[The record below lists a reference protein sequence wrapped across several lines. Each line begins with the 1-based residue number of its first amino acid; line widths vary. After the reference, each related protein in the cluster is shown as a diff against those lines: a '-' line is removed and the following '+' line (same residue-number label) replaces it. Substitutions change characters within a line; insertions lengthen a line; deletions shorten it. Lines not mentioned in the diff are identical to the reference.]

1 MLYIMRHGK
10 TDWNAT
16 RKLQGRTDI
25 PLNDEGRQMAS
36 AAGEKYRD
44 LPLDLCYT
52 SPLIRARETAELFF
66 AARAENL
73 AGSPSGSG
81 VGAPSCVPIRT
92 DDRLREMSFG
102 VWEGVADSFQ
112 IPDCPINALFQHP
125 ENYTTPAEDG
135 ESFEQLFART
145 GAFLKDTIAPQLR
158 EGKNILIVGHGA
170 MNCALISQIRRLPR
184 KDFWSAG
191 IDNCVLL
198 EFPPE
203 EVLSIPGLL
212 P

>member
-25 PLNDEGRQMAS
+25 PLNDEGRKMAS

-66 AARAENL
+66 AARAKGL
-73 AGSPSGSG
+73 SGSG
-81 VGAPSCVPIRT
+81 TGEGAFVPIRT

-112 IPDCPINALFQHP
+112 IPDCPINVLFQHP